1 MLCAGILK
9 NELEGRTGPSM
20 GNESEGE
27 KPFLDTL
34 PFDLTNAQKNLGK
47 KSEMI

>member
-1 MLCAGILK
+1 MCWYIKK

-20 GNESEGE
+20 GNESEE
-27 KPFLDTL
+27 ENHFLDTL
-34 PFDLTNAQKNLGK
+34 PFDLTNAQKNLGN